1 MVTPAAEKLLA
12 DALAL
17 PIEEREALVDAL
29 SDSLDAAE
37 LSPEWKAEIARRIE
51 RIERGDATLLDA
63 EAHLRALQ
71 AKYGA

>member
-1 MVTPAAEKLLA
+1 MVIPAAEKVLA

-17 PIEEREALVDAL
+17 TTEEREALVEAL
-29 SDSLDAAE
+29 GDSLDPIE

-51 RIERGDATLLDA
+51 SVERGDATLLDA
-63 EAHLRALQ
+63 DAHLRALQ